1 MSTVRRFFVLLFAI
15 AAALSSAA
23 RELRAQAPAFEVVQL
38 DGRSALCDRIRT
50 EKDGALTLRSKRGE
64 ERIEAARVLCVLGS
78 RAKESSLPRAYFAGG
93 DLVRGM
99 LTGGNEGGDRIEL
112 QSPTLGSLALPVDR
126 LECLVL
132 RPDAASSRDLVLPEG
147 ASEALFL
154 PAALGFDR
162 IAGALHQFGSDG
174 IRFQPEGQK
183 EPRWYSSRDLV
194 GLRIDGAEPQE
205 GVPIAELVTRS
216 GDRVA
221 LSAYEFVGEEIAV
234 TLLGGDQ
241 KKLSQDDVACLLRLD
256 QGAQFASRL
265 DPARAVEAS
274 FAGDALMPWQR
285 DLSANGAILSAGGRC
300 YARGLG
306 VHSRSRLEY
315 TVPKGA
321 KSLLLRV
328 AFDDSAGQ
336 LRVRGHVA
344 VAVRIGDSAP
354 VFASELKPSD
364 APKTIPLIAVQEG
377 QTVAF
382 EVEFGEGRDLGDRV
396 DWLLCAFLP

>member
-1 MSTVRRFFVLLFAI
+1 MSTVRRFLVLLFAI
-15 AAALSSAA
+15 AVALPSAVSA
-23 RELRAQAPAFEVVQL
+23 LRAQAPAFEVLLL
-38 DGRSALCDRIRT
+38 DGRSAFGDRIRT
-50 EKDGALTLRSKRGE
+50 EKGGALTLRSKRGE
-64 ERIEAARVLCVLGS
+64 ERIEAARVLCVLGG

-112 QSPTLGSLALPVDR
+112 QSPTLGSLTLPVDR

-132 RPDAASSRDLVLPEG
+132 RPDAASSRDLVLPDG

-162 IAGALHQFGSDG
+162 IAGALHQFGADG

-194 GLRIDGAEPQE
+194 GLRIDGAEAQE
-205 GVPIAELVTRS
+205 GSPIAELITRS

-221 LSAYEFVGEEIAV
+221 VSAYEFVGEDLAV
-234 TLLGGDQ
+234 TLLGGDE
-241 KKLSQDDVACLLRLD
+241 KKIAQDDVACLLRLD

-274 FAGDALMPWQR
+274 FAGDALLPWQR

-306 VHSRSRLEY
+306 VHSRSRLEDV
-315 TVPKGA
+315 VPKGA

-344 VAVRIGDSAP
+344 IAVRIGDAAP

-364 APKTIPLIAVQEG
+364 APKTVPLIAVQEG
-377 QTVAF
+377 QVVAL

>member
-1 MSTVRRFFVLLFAI
+1 MSTIRRFLVLLFAI
-15 AAALSSAA
+15 AAALPGGAVA
-23 RELRAQAPAFEVVQL
+23 LRAQTPAFEVLLL
-38 DGRSALCDRIRT
+38 DGRSAFADRIRT

-64 ERIEAARVLCVLGS
+64 ERIESARVLCVLGGRS
-78 RAKESSLPRAYFAGG
+78 KESSLPRAYLAGG

-112 QSPTLGSLALPVDR
+112 QSPTLGSLTLAVDR

-132 RPDAASSRDLVLPEG
+132 RPDAASARDLVLPDG

-162 IAGALHQFGSDG
+162 IAGALHQFGADG

-183 EPRWYSSRDLV
+183 EPRWYSARDLV

-205 GVPIAELVTRS
+205 GAAIAELVTRS

-221 LSAYEFVGEEIAV
+221 LSAYEFRGEDLAV

-241 KKLSQDDVACLLRLD
+241 KQIAQDDVACLLRLD

-265 DPARAVEAS
+265 DPVRAVEAS

-315 TVPKGA
+315 VVPKGA

-344 VAVRIGDSAP
+344 VAVRMGDAAP
-354 VFASELKPSD
+354 LFASELKPSD

-377 QTVAF
+377 QVVAF

>member
-1 MSTVRRFFVLLFAI
+1 MSTVRRFLVLLFAI
-15 AAALSSAA
+15 AVALPSAA
-23 RELRAQAPAFEVVQL
+23 SALRAQAPAFEVLLL
-38 DGRSALCDRIRT
+38 DGRSAFADRIRT
-50 EKDGALTLRSKRGE
+50 EKGGALTLRSKRGD
-64 ERIEAARVLCVLGS
+64 ERIEAARVLCVLGG

-112 QSPTLGSLALPVDR
+112 QSPTLGSLTLPVDR

-132 RPDAASSRDLVLPEG
+132 RPDAASSRDLVLPDG

-162 IAGALHQFGSDG
+162 IAGALHQFGADG

-194 GLRIDGAEPQE
+194 GLRIDGAEAQE
-205 GVPIAELVTRS
+205 GAPIAELITRS

-221 LSAYEFVGEEIAV
+221 LSAYEFVGEDIAV
-234 TLLGGDQ
+234 TLLGGDE
-241 KKLSQDDVACLLRLD
+241 KKIAQDDVACLLRLD

-274 FAGDALMPWQR
+274 FAGDALLPWQR

-315 TVPKGA
+315 VVPKGA

-344 VAVRIGDSAP
+344 IAVRIGDAAP

-364 APKTIPLIAVQEG
+364 APKTVPPIAVQEG
-377 QTVAF
+377 QVVAL